1 MLALLSEYIPLKP
14 PSQTMPHAFIMVS
27 LIFSDSIS
35 KGSKKMLWR
44 VVHYNTSFDPLPVE
58 TLI

>member
-14 PSQTMPHAFIMVS
+14 PSQTNAFIMVS

-35 KGSKKMLWR
+35 KGSKKML
-44 VVHYNTSFDPLPVE
+44 
-58 TLI
+58 